1 MSVFGGEEE
10 SFPNLRRLELSQNKI
25 SELVGL
31 NCPKLQYLDVSTNK
45 LDKYETWNGHPNL
58 KELYIGDSKIKTMAL
73 GEMPELQVFSA
84 PRTLIN
90 AFAGYEG
97 YNNVVTV
104 DLESTKID
112 KVEEEAPE
120 MTNLKSLNLSSTK
133 IANMDNLKHAFKFE
147 TLRDLNILDTP
158 LEKNAS
164 SFNYLLAE
172 VLIQFPVLEKW
183 CELEITDQHRYEG
196 LYVAK
201 YRWEKKREAEK
212 KKAEE

>member
-73 GEMPELQVFSA
+73 GEMPELHVFSA

-158 LEKNAS
+158 LEKLS
-164 SFNYLLAE
+164 
-172 VLIQFPVLEKW
+172 LIH
-183 CELEITDQHRYEG
+183 I
-196 LYVAK
+196 
-201 YRWEKKREAEK
+201 
-212 KKAEE
+212 